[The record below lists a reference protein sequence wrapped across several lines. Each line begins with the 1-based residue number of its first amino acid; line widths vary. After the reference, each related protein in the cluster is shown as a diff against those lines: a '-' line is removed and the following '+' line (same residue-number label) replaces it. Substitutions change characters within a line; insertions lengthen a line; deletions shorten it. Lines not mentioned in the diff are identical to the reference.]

1 MRCVRYRFSDRDRMI
16 LVFVGVVFVVLNAMK
31 VYVYMR
37 FFRHSVLLPKWA
49 GIGILVALALGEIA
63 LLVLKDVHFSHF
75 QYLMISSC
83 LVLTLTL
90 FMACVSVD
98 ILRFGVNLSLKFS
111 SKIQHRESKKPSP
124 LATQQDSKHN
134 DINISRRTFL
144 SKCKDYAVAGLFL
157 LFTFKG
163 FSAALTLPPIKEV
176 RIKIPHLKAKKSIAM
191 ISDVHIGKNL
201 GRAFL
206 EGIVEKINALEA
218 DIVVIV
224 GDLADDKIENI
235 KDDLEPL
242 KWLKSKEGVYYVCGN
257 HEHYHGLDSIL
268 EYLRTLNLTIL
279 HNTNIELDGFN
290 LAGVSDLA
298 GVRFKNLEPNLESA
312 KKGLNPQKPSIL
324 LSHQPKFVYEND
336 VSDFDLVLC
345 GHTHAGQVFPLS
357 LFVWLDQHYV
367 YGLYDITHK
376 NMESKR
382 LTQDSMRADSGKT
395 QLYVSSGVGFWGPA
409 IRFLA
414 PSEIVLL
421 RLE

>member
-1 MRCVRYRFSDRDRMI
+1 MI
-16 LVFVGVVFVVLNAMK
+16 FVFVGIVFVVLNAMK

-63 LLVLKDVHFSHF
+63 LLVLKDVRFSHW

-90 FMACVSVD
+90 FMACVAVD
-98 ILRFGVNLSLKFS
+98 MIRLGVNLYG
-111 SKIQHRESKKPSP
+111 KIQSVDSKKTSP
-124 LATQQDSKHN
+124 VSLEQN
-134 DINISRRTFL
+134 DINTNRRTFL
-144 SKCKDYAVAGLFL
+144 GKCKDYGVAGLFL
-157 LFTFKG
+157 LFSFTG
-163 FSAALTLPPIKEV
+163 FYAALALPPIREV
-176 RIKIPHLKAKKSIAM
+176 RVKIPHLKTKKSIAM

-224 GDLADDKIENI
+224 GDLADDKIEYI

-242 KWLKSKEGVYYVCGN
+242 KWLKSKDGVYYVAGN
-257 HEHYHGLDSIL
+257 HEYYHGLDSIVEHL
-268 EYLRTLNLTIL
+268 HTLNLNIL
-279 HNTNIELDGFN
+279 HNANIELEELN
-290 LAGVSDLA
+290 IAGVSDLA
-298 GVRFKNLEPNLESA
+298 GVRFKHLEPDLESA
-312 KKGLNPQKPSIL
+312 KKGLNPNKPSIL

-357 LFVWLDQHYV
+357 LLVWLDQHYV

-376 NMESKR
+376 DIESKKVIK
-382 LTQDSMRADSGKT
+382 DSMRFKPRQT

-414 PSEIVLL
+414 PSEIVLF

>member
-1 MRCVRYRFSDRDRMI
+1 MLHIVIIELWDRAMI
-16 LVFVGVVFVVLNAMK
+16 FVFVGIVFVVLNAMK

-37 FFRHSVLLPKWA
+37 FFRHSVLLPRWL
-49 GIGILVALALGEIA
+49 GIAILVFLALGEIA
-63 LLVLKDVHFSHF
+63 LLVFKDVQFSHW
-75 QYLMISSC
+75 QYFAISSC

-90 FMACVSVD
+90 FMACVAVD
-98 ILRFGVNLSLKFS
+98 MIRLGVNLSLRFY
-111 SKIQHRESKKPSP
+111 SKIQNVESKQTSP
-124 LATQQDSKHN
+124 LATRQDLEQN
-134 DINISRRTFL
+134 DINTSRRTFL

-157 LFTFKG
+157 LFSFTG
-163 FSAALTLPPIKEV
+163 FYAALALPPIREV
-176 RIKIPHLKAKKSIAM
+176 RVKIPHLKTKKSIAM

-224 GDLADDKIENI
+224 GDLADDKIEYI

-242 KWLKSKEGVYYVCGN
+242 KWLKSKEGVYYVAGN
-257 HEHYHGLDSIL
+257 HEYYHGVDSIVEHL
-268 EYLRTLNLTIL
+268 HTLNLNIL
-279 HNTNIELDGFN
+279 HNANIELEELN
-290 LAGVSDLA
+290 IAGVSDLA
-298 GVRFKNLEPNLESA
+298 GVRFKNLEPDLESA

-376 NMESKR
+376 DVESKKVIK
-382 LTQDSMRADSGKT
+382 DSMRFKPRQT

-414 PSEIVLL
+414 PSEIVLF

>member
-1 MRCVRYRFSDRDRMI
+1 MI

-63 LLVLKDVHFSHF
+63 LLVLKDVRFSHW

-90 FMACVSVD
+90 FMACVAVD
-98 ILRFGVNLSLKFS
+98 MIRLGVNLYG
-111 SKIQHRESKKPSP
+111 KIQSVDSKKTSP
-124 LATQQDSKHN
+124 VSLEQN
-134 DINISRRTFL
+134 DINTNRRTFL
-144 SKCKDYAVAGLFL
+144 SKCKDYGVAGLFL
-157 LFTFKG
+157 LFSFTG
-163 FSAALTLPPIKEV
+163 FYAALALPPIREV
-176 RIKIPHLKAKKSIAM
+176 RVKIPHLKTKKSIAM

-224 GDLADDKIENI
+224 GDLADDKIEYI

-242 KWLKSKEGVYYVCGN
+242 KWLKSKDGVYYVAGN
-257 HEHYHGLDSIL
+257 HEYYHGLDSIVEHL
-268 EYLRTLNLTIL
+268 HTLNLNIL
-279 HNTNIELDGFN
+279 HNANIELEELN
-290 LAGVSDLA
+290 IAGVSDLA
-298 GVRFKNLEPNLESA
+298 GVRFKHLEPDLESA
-312 KKGLNPQKPSIL
+312 KKGLNPNKPSIL

-357 LFVWLDQHYV
+357 LLVWLDQHYV

-376 NMESKR
+376 DIESKKVIK
-382 LTQDSMRADSGKT
+382 DSMRFKPRQT

-414 PSEIVLL
+414 PSEIVLF

>member
-1 MRCVRYRFSDRDRMI
+1 MLHIVIIELWDRAMI
-16 LVFVGVVFVVLNAMK
+16 FVFVGIVFVVLNAMK

-37 FFRHSVLLPKWA
+37 FFRHSVLLPRWL
-49 GIGILVALALGEIA
+49 GIAILVFLALGEIA
-63 LLVLKDVHFSHF
+63 LLVFKDVQFSHW
-75 QYLMISSC
+75 QYFAISSC

-90 FMACVSVD
+90 FMACVAVD
-98 ILRFGVNLSLKFS
+98 MIGLGVNLYG
-111 SKIQHRESKKPSP
+111 KIQSVDSKKTSP
-124 LATQQDSKHN
+124 VSLEQN
-134 DINISRRTFL
+134 DTNTSRRTFL
-144 SKCKDYAVAGLFL
+144 SKCKDYGVAGLFL
-157 LFTFKG
+157 LFSFTG
-163 FSAALTLPPIKEV
+163 FYAALALPPIREFRV
-176 RIKIPHLKAKKSIAM
+176 KIPHLKTKKSIAM

-224 GDLADDKIENI
+224 GDLADDKIEYI

-242 KWLKSKEGVYYVCGN
+242 KWLKSKEGVYYVAGN
-257 HEHYHGLDSIL
+257 HEYYHGLDSIVEHL
-268 EYLRTLNLTIL
+268 HTLNLNIL
-279 HNTNIELDGFN
+279 HNANIELEELN
-290 LAGVSDLA
+290 IAGVSDLA
-298 GVRFKNLEPNLESA
+298 GVRFKHLEPDLESA
-312 KKGLNPQKPSIL
+312 KKGLNPNKPSIL
-324 LSHQPKFVYEND
+324 LSHQPKFIYEND

-357 LFVWLDQHYV
+357 LLVWLDQHYV

-376 NMESKR
+376 DIESKKVIK
-382 LTQDSMRADSGKT
+382 DSMRFKPCQT

-414 PSEIVLL
+414 PSEIVLF

>member
-1 MRCVRYRFSDRDRMI
+1 MLHIVIIELWDRAMI
-16 LVFVGVVFVVLNAMK
+16 FVFVGIVFIVLNAMK

-37 FFRHSVLLPKWA
+37 FFRHSVLLPRWL
-49 GIGILVALALGEIA
+49 GIAILVFLALGEIA
-63 LLVLKDVHFSHF
+63 LLVFKDVQFSHW
-75 QYLMISSC
+75 QYFAISSC

-90 FMACVSVD
+90 FMACVAVD
-98 ILRFGVNLSLKFS
+98 MIRLGVNLYG
-111 SKIQHRESKKPSP
+111 KIQSVDSKKTSP
-124 LATQQDSKHN
+124 VSLEQN
-134 DINISRRTFL
+134 DTNTSRRTFL

-242 KWLKSKEGVYYVCGN
+242 KSLKSKEGVYYVAGN
-257 HEHYHGLDSIL
+257 HEYYHGIDSIL
-268 EYLRTLNLTIL
+268 EYLQTLNLNIL
-279 HNTNIELDGFN
+279 HNANIELEELN
-290 LAGVSDLA
+290 IAGVSDLA
-298 GVRFKNLEPNLESA
+298 GVRFKHLEPDLESA

-324 LSHQPKFVYEND
+324 LSHQPKFIYEND

-376 NMESKR
+376 DVESKKVIK
-382 LTQDSMRADSGKT
+382 DSMRFKPCQT

-414 PSEIVLL
+414 PSEIVLF

>member
-1 MRCVRYRFSDRDRMI
+1 MI
-16 LVFVGVVFVVLNAMK
+16 FVFVGIVFIALNAMK

-37 FFRHSVLLPKWA
+37 FFRHSVILPKWL
-49 GIGILVALALGEIA
+49 GLSILIALALGEIA
-63 LLVLKDVHFSHF
+63 LLVLKDIHFSHW

-98 ILRFGVNLSLKFS
+98 ILRLGVKLSLRLCAKF
-111 SKIQHRESKKPSP
+111 KTKKSQTS
-124 LATQQDSKHN
+124 LLDSKQN
-134 DINISRRTFL
+134 TISRRTFL
-144 SKCKDYAVAGLFL
+144 SKCKEYAVAGLFL
-157 LFTFKG
+157 LFSLKG

-176 RIKIPHLKAKKSIAM
+176 RVKIPHLKTKKSIAM
-191 ISDVHIGKNL
+191 ISDVHIGKSL
-201 GRAFL
+201 GREFL
-206 EGIVEKINALEA
+206 EEIVSKINALKA

-242 KWLKSKEGVYYVCGN
+242 KWLKSKEGVYYVAGN
-257 HEHYHGLDSIL
+257 HEYYHGVDSIL
-268 EYLRTLNLTIL
+268 EYLQTLNLNIL
-279 HNTNIELDGFN
+279 HNTNIELEGFN

-298 GVRFKNLEPNLESA
+298 GVRFKHLEPDLESA
-312 KKGLNPQKPSIL
+312 KKGLNPHKPSIL

-336 VSDFDLVLC
+336 VSDFDLILC

-357 LFVWLDQHYV
+357 LFVWLEQHYV

-376 NMESKR
+376 DVESKR
-382 LTQDSMRADSGKT
+382 FTQQIQYQPMRADSGKT

>member
-1 MRCVRYRFSDRDRMI
+1 MLF
-16 LVFVGVVFVVLNAMK
+16 VFVGVVFIVLNAMK

-63 LLVLKDVHFSHF
+63 LLVLKNAQFNHW
-75 QYLMISSC
+75 QYFAVSSC

-90 FMACVSVD
+90 FMACVIVD
-98 ILRFGVNLSLKFS
+98 IIGLGLKLYS
-111 SKIQHRESKKPSP
+111 RIQRIDSKKPSP
-124 LATQQDSKHN
+124 TDSKQN
-134 DINISRRTFL
+134 SINTSRRTFL
-144 SKCKDYAVAGLFL
+144 NQCKDYVIAGLFL
-157 LFTFKG
+157 FLSFTG
-163 FSAALTLPPIKEV
+163 FYAALALPPIREL
-176 RIKIPHLKAKKSIAM
+176 RIKIPHLKTKKSIAM

-206 EGIVEKINALEA
+206 EGVVEKINTLNA

-242 KWLKSKEGVYYVCGN
+242 KWLKSKEGVYYVAGK
-257 HEHYHGLDSIL
+257 HEYYHGIDSIL
-268 EYLRTLNLTIL
+268 EYLQTLNLTIL
-279 HNTNIELDGFN
+279 HNINVELESFN

-298 GVRFKNLEPNLESA
+298 GVRRKHLEPNLESA
-312 KKGLNPQKPSIL
+312 KKDLNPNKPSIL

-376 NMESKR
+376 DMESKR
-382 LTQDSMRADSGKT
+382 QVGLSQHQSMRLNPHQT